1 MKQLIPILVLLLMG
15 CSSDSPE
22 DQIVALVDD
31 MARAAED
38 EKMSPLR
45 GAIADDYR
53 DLRDN
58 DRQAVLN
65 IMRGVMLRTDNILI
79 FPNVTSIRWA
89 TDDYAEVDVSVRF
102 AGADWERLSLSG
114 SVYDFELEVRQAGGD
129 WQIVT
134 ARWAE
139 EGGEPR

>member
-1 MKQLIPILVLLLMG
+1 MKRIILFVILITG
-15 CSSDSPE
+15 CSRDTPE
-22 DQIVALVDD
+22 DRIVALVDE

-38 EKMSPLR
+38 ESMSPLR
-45 GAIADDYR
+45 RAIADDYR

-65 IMRGVMLRTDNILI
+65 IMRGVMLRTDNVLV
-79 FPNVTSIRWA
+79 FPEVTAIRFA
-89 TDDYAEVDVSVRF
+89 TEDYAEADVSVRF
-102 AGADWERLSLSG
+102 ACADWERLSLSG
-114 SVYDFELEVRQAGGD
+114 SSYDFELELKRAGDD

-139 EGGEPR
+139 AGGEPR